1 MTSVIINYKP
11 YARGLVNMKLSDFDE
26 YKALIPTKGGPG
38 IDNVRKKVHPD
49 APERTEEEINEIIR
63 KRAKNSIASLKM
75 HKRGEIVM
83 KANAVIWAVAWSIFS
98 VYSIVN
104 GTMLLML
111 PVSIGCAVGFWVL
124 LFMSSGSIGNIDKE
138 IEAAFEEFDKICKKN

>member
-1 MTSVIINYKP
+1 
-11 YARGLVNMKLSDFDE
+11 
-26 YKALIPTKGGPG
+26 
-38 IDNVRKKVHPD
+38 
-49 APERTEEEINEIIR
+49 
-63 KRAKNSIASLKM
+63 M